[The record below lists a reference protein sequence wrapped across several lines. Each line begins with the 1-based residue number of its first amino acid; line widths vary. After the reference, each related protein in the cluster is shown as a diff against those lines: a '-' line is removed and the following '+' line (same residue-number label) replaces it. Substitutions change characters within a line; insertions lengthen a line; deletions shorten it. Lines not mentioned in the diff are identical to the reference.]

1 VENKEYIN
9 QLLHKYLDDQAS
21 EEEVRA
27 LFTELEGQRD
37 RAGWEEL
44 LLPVFE
50 AKKQVNDY
58 NPAQWEE
65 MISNILQH
73 PPAAIAVPAK
83 TIRLFP
89 FPRMV
94 AAAVVLLVIATGV
107 LLWRSGKMTNSSIPV
122 IAKQD
127 IAPVGNRAVLTL
139 ADGSTVLLDSSAKG
153 LLAQQAGMQITKS
166 ADGELM
172 YKSVI
177 GHQSSVIS
185 SSFNTLSTPRGG
197 QYKLTL
203 PDGTQV
209 WLNAATTLRYP
220 VHFAADERRVEMTGE
235 AYFEV
240 AANAKAPFKVIS
252 NNQEVKVLGTQF
264 NVNAYTDEES
274 IKTTLL
280 EGAVSVTNPTSLNP
294 QSAILRPGQQAQVN
308 GNQVTVANNVNL
320 EQVVA
325 WKNGQL
331 AMENLDLKA
340 VMRQISRWYDVEVV
354 YDGALPAGRFG
365 GILDQKLYLSNIMEV
380 LEERGVRCRLEGQK
394 LYISAK

>member
-9 QLLHKYLDDQAS
+9 QLLYKYLDDQAS

-37 RAGWEEL
+37 QAGWEEL

-73 PPAAIAVPAK
+73 PPATVAVPAK

-94 AAAVVLLVIATGV
+94 AAAVVLLVIASGM
-107 LLWRSGKMTNSSIPV
+107 LLWRSGKMTDDRLQV
-122 IAKQD
+122 TGKAD
-127 IAPVGNRAVLTL
+127 IAPVGNKAVLTL

-185 SSFNTLSTPRGG
+185 SAFNTLSTPRGG

-240 AANAKAPFKVIS
+240 TANAKAPFKVIS
-252 NNQEVKVLGTQF
+252 NGQEVKVLGTEF
-264 NVNAYTDEES
+264 NVNAYTDENN
-274 IKTTLL
+274 IKTTLIQ
-280 EGAVSVTNPTSLNP
+280 GSVSVTNPTSANP
-294 QSAILRPGQQAQVN
+294 TSAILRPGQQAQVN
-308 GNQVTVANNVNL
+308 GNRVIVADNVNL

-354 YDGALPAGRFG
+354 YDGALPGGRFG